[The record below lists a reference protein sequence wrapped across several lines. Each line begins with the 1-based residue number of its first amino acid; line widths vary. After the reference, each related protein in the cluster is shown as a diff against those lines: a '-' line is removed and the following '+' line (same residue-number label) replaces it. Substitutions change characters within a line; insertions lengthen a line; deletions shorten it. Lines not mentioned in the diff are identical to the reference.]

1 MTAETQD
8 VKSKSNPLYDPKI
21 RAIIAQIVVVVLFVG
36 FVLYIIDN
44 TQANLARNGV
54 SAGFDFMGLTAGF
67 MPTGPNFNMTNFDMN
82 TSTHGDVFILGLV
95 NTILISV
102 VGIILATIVG
112 FVMGVLRLSSNV
124 LISFVATCYIEGTR
138 NIPLLLQILVW
149 YFGVILLLPHVKQ
162 SFDIF
167 GVFFLNSRY
176 LAFPAVSFNDTA
188 GYSLVALII
197 AGLGM
202 FLYYC
207 FSQYKDQGSSSASA
221 DTDEDE
227 GDKLWMLWMLIGYA
241 ISLPAT
247 SIVRPLFDDLSH
259 LLLMNPVTAVLYG
272 VVFVKIIGLVM
283 PRGTTGK
290 PVFRAIT
297 GFLIGLPMAGFFAE
311 FGMAVYLTLNAAV
324 AAAVGIYAMT
334 QWAQSRL
341 DETGKP
347 LPVFWMCIGLVIGVP
362 LVVLIVTGFPVNFD
376 VPELKGFNYR
386 GGAQIPASM
395 MGLLAALT
403 FYTGAFIAENVRAG
417 IQAVSHGQTE
427 AAHALGIRPSKTMRL
442 VIIPQ
447 AMRVIVPPVTSQ
459 YLNLTKNSSLAI
471 AIGYPDLVNVF
482 TGISLNQTGK
492 ALEII
497 AMTMLVYL
505 TISLLI
511 SLFMN
516 WYNTK
521 VALVE
526 R

>member
-1 MTAETQD
+1 MTAETRD
-8 VKSKSNPLYDPKI
+8 VQSKPNPLYDPKV

-44 TQANLARNGV
+44 TQANLERNGV

-67 MPTGPNFNMTNFDMN
+67 MPTGPDFNMTNFDMN

-102 VGIILATIVG
+102 VGIVLATIVG

-124 LISFVATCYIEGTR
+124 LINFVATCYIEVTR

-149 YFGVILLLPHVKQ
+149 YFGVFLLLPHVKQ

-176 LAFPAVSFNDTA
+176 LAFPSISFDDTA
-188 GYSLVALII
+188 GYALVALII
-197 AGLGM
+197 AGVGI

-207 FSQYKDQGSSSASA
+207 FGQYKDNGSSAA
-221 DTDEDE
+221 GADEDE
-227 GDKLWMLWMLIGYA
+227 DDSDKLWMLWMLIGYV
-241 ISLPAT
+241 ISLPAA
-247 SIVRPLFDDLSH
+247 SIIRPLFSDLSH
-259 LLLMNPVTAVLYG
+259 LLLMNPVTAVIYG
-272 VVFVKIIGLVM
+272 VVFVKVVALIM
-283 PRGTTGK
+283 PVGTTAK
-290 PVFRAIT
+290 PVYRAIT
-297 GFLIGLPMAGFFAE
+297 GLLVGLPMAGFFAE
-311 FGMAVYLTLNAAV
+311 FGMAVYLALNALV
-324 AAAVGIYAMT
+324 AAAVGIYAIAG
-334 QWAQSRL
+334 WAQRRL
-341 DETGKP
+341 DETGRP
-347 LPVFWMCIGLVIGVP
+347 LPVFWMCLGLVIGLP
-362 LVVLIVTGFPVNFD
+362 LVVLIVSGFPVNFD
-376 VPELKGFNYR
+376 VPALKGFNFR

-427 AAHALGIRPSKTMRL
+427 AASALGIRPGKTMRL